1 MDVLLVASRYTL
13 LDQAA
18 LPELL
23 PRCLARGIAV
33 EVAGVMNTGV
43 LVDPGPGSRFD
54 YGPASARIIDRARRI
69 GAVCDRYGVSRRAAA
84 IQFPLAHPAV
94 TGLIAG
100 VRTAAH
106 LDDYPA
112 SLRLAIPADLW
123 AELRAEGLLAPDAP
137 TPE

>member
-1 MDVLLVASRYTL
+1 
-13 LDQAA
+13 
-18 LPELL
+18 
-23 PRCLARGIAV
+23 
-33 EVAGVMNTGV
+33 MNTGV

-54 YGPASARIIDRARRI
+54 YGPAPARIIDRARRI
-69 GAVCDRYGVSRRAAA
+69 GAVCERYGVSRRAAA

-137 TPE
+137 TPA